1 MSEKSIPEP
10 AVEQVL
16 SPSDVDSGFKK
27 LDLETLDGR
36 GETITVVGPSWR
48 QREALLSQITEANG
62 TAPLIHWCL
71 KNPDN
76 GLGTVAEI
84 NKFLDRLT
92 PASNVRIEQVCL
104 AFCLGNAEEK
114 KMREAAMKLAK
125 EVMTTRFIIEP
136 PALRGLDPGKP
147 SSAPSSPSSAPDTAQ
162 PTLSLGATAS
172 SSSTPASTK

>member
-1 MSEKSIPEP
+1 MTEKSIPEP
-10 AVEQVL
+10 VVEQVL
-16 SPSDVDSGFKK
+16 SPADVDNGCKQ
-27 LDLETLDGR
+27 LTLETLDGR

-114 KMREAAMKLAK
+114 KMREAAMKLAQQ
-125 EVMTTRFIIEP
+125 VMAAKLV
-136 PALRGLDPGKP
+136 PALPDTKP
-147 SSAPSSPSSAPDTAQ
+147 SSAPSLPSSAPDTKQ
-162 PTLSLGATAS
+162 PTFELGATPS
-172 SSSTPASTK
+172 SSSISGSTK

>member
-16 SPSDVDSGFKK
+16 SPADVDSGFKK

-114 KMREAAMKLAK
+114 KMRETAMKLAQQ
-125 EVMTTRFIIEP
+125 VMVAKLV
-136 PALRGLDPGKP
+136 PASPDTKP
-147 SSAPSSPSSAPDTAQ
+147 SSAPSLPSSAPDTKQ
-162 PTLSLGATAS
+162 PTLELGATPS
-172 SSSTPASTK
+172 SSSTSASTK